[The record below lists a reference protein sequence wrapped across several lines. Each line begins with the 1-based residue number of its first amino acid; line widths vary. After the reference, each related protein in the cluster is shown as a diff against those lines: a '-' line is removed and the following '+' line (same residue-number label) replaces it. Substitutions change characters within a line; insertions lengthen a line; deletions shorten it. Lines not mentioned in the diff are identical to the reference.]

1 MSTSTY
7 NAELHSWS
15 KLYVVLGKS
24 PKEMSSGSTT
34 KPTLTNYLV
43 ELCEILLPGLSSS
56 IPFYKD

>member
-24 PKEMSSGSTT
+24 PKEMSSEVQPS
-34 KPTLTNYLV
+34 PH
-43 ELCEILLPGLSSS
+43 
-56 IPFYKD
+56 